1 MSKRS
6 SPSAERNKAPL
17 LEVLRRVL
25 PSAGTLLEVGSGT
38 GQHASYFAEHLP
50 GLIFQPS
57 DLDSENI
64 TSIRAWARDAA
75 LANLRPPIELDVTAE
90 DWGVG
95 RVDAIFSA
103 NMIHI
108 APWACARGLFAGV
121 ARHLAD
127 AGVFVLYGPFRID
140 GRHTAASNAAFDAD
154 LRARDPSFGVRDLE
168 AVQDLARAGALR
180 LVERIEMP
188 ANNQCLV
195 FARGAA
201 APLDAESRRSSTR

>member
-6 SPSAERNKAPL
+6 WPAAERNKAPL

-50 GLIFQPS
+50 GLVFQPS
-57 DLDSENI
+57 DIDPENLI
-64 TSIRAWARDAA
+64 SIDAWARDAA
-75 LANLRPPIELDVTAE
+75 LANLRPPLRLDVTAD

-108 APWACARGLFAGV
+108 APWVCAQGLIAGV
-121 ARHLAD
+121 ARHLTE

-140 GRHTAASNAAFDAD
+140 GRHTAPSNEAFDAE
-154 LRARDPSFGVRDLE
+154 LRARDASFGVRDLE
-168 AVQDLARAGALR
+168 AVRDLAKEHALS
-180 LVERIEMP
+180 LAERIDMP
-188 ANNQCLV
+188 ANNLCLV
-195 FARGAA
+195 FNRG
-201 APLDAESRRSSTR
+201 

>member
-6 SPSAERNKAPL
+6 SPAAERNKAPL

-50 GLIFQPS
+50 GLVFQPS
-57 DLDSENI
+57 DIDPENL
-64 TSIRAWARDAA
+64 TSIDAWARDAA
-75 LANLRPPIELDVTAE
+75 LANLRLPLRLDVTAD

-108 APWACARGLFAGV
+108 APWACAQGLFAGV
-121 ARHLAD
+121 ARHLTE

-140 GRHTAASNAAFDAD
+140 GRHTAPSNEAFDAE
-154 LRARDPSFGVRDLE
+154 LRARDASFGVRDLE
-168 AVQDLARAGALR
+168 AVRDLAKERALC
-180 LVERIEMP
+180 LTERVEMP
-188 ANNQCLV
+188 ANNLCLV
-195 FARGAA
+195 FNRC
-201 APLDAESRRSSTR
+201 

>member
-6 SPSAERNKAPL
+6 SPAAERNKGPL

-25 PSAGTLLEVGSGT
+25 PSTGTLFEVASGT

-50 GLIFQPS
+50 GLVFQPS
-57 DLDSENI
+57 DIDPENLA
-64 TSIRAWARDAA
+64 SIRAWVSEAGSS
-75 LANLRPPIELDVTAE
+75 NLRQPLELDVTAD

-108 APWACARGLFAGV
+108 APWACAQGLLAGV
-121 ARHLAD
+121 ARHLTE
-127 AGVFVLYGPFRID
+127 AGVFVLYGPFRIA
-140 GRHTAASNAAFDAD
+140 GQHTAPSNEAFDAD
-154 LRARDPSFGVRDLE
+154 LRARDSRFGVRDLE
-168 AVQDLARAGALR
+168 AVEDLARKSALR
-180 LVERIEMP
+180 LAERVEMP

-195 FARGAA
+195 FVRG
-201 APLDAESRRSSTR
+201 